1 MEKKQITRRKFLS
14 TSAAAGVALAAP
26 GLIQAQTRSTAP
38 IKVGVNLPT
47 SGVFA
52 QVGQNAIVGMKMYM
66 ESIKGK
72 AAGRPVELII
82 EDETVQVNVGVAKAR
97 KLLENDKVHAL
108 LGGVATPVIY
118 ATAPLVIKERTPYII
133 TVGGGSEI
141 TRPAKRNKYTVRT
154 SYNIWAQAYPFA
166 KWVAQNK
173 TKKAYIFCPDYAA
186 GKEYAEAFRAGFT
199 EAGGTITGESYAP
212 LASPDFLPFVLKVA
226 ETKPEA
232 VFGFWAASAAV
243 RYLKAADQVGLNR
256 TARLLLSGFACDY
269 DSLPETGNASI
280 GALSMHAWNLD
291 LPNPENKAF
300 VQSYTTQFKKPPSYL
315 QLFGWDA
322 LRAVVAAA
330 ERVKGD
336 VEDKEKF
343 AAAFRGL
350 TFASPR
356 GRMSIDETT
365 GDVVQDLYIR
375 ETVAG
380 GRELPKMNV
389 IATLPKA
396 VDPFAN
402 KA

>member
-1 MEKKQITRRKFLS
+1 MEKKQNTRRKFLS

-26 GLIQAQTRSTAP
+26 GLIQAQSRSTAP

-66 ESIKGK
+66 ESINSQ
-72 AAGRPVELII
+72 AAGRPIELII

-118 ATAPLVIKERTPYII
+118 ATAPLVIKARTPYII

-141 TRPAKRNKYTVRT
+141 TRPAMHNKYTVRT

-280 GALSMHAWNLD
+280 GALSMHVWNLD

-300 VQSYTTQFKKPPSYL
+300 VQSYTTQFKKPPSYM

-350 TFASPR
+350 SFASPR

-375 ETVAG
+375 ETVAD

-396 VDPFAN
+396 IDPFAK

>member
-1 MEKKQITRRKFLS
+1 MEKKQFTRRKFLS

-26 GLIQAQTRSTAP
+26 GLIQAQSRSSAP

-66 ESIKGK
+66 ESIKGR

-186 GKEYAEAFRAGFT
+186 GKEFADAFRAGFT

-243 RYLKAADQVGLNR
+243 RYL
-256 TARLLLSGFACDY
+256 
-269 DSLPETGNASI
+269 
-280 GALSMHAWNLD
+280 
-291 LPNPENKAF
+291 
-300 VQSYTTQFKKPPSYL
+300 
-315 QLFGWDA
+315 
-322 LRAVVAAA
+322 
-330 ERVKGD
+330 
-336 VEDKEKF
+336 
-343 AAAFRGL
+343 
-350 TFASPR
+350 
-356 GRMSIDETT
+356 
-365 GDVVQDLYIR
+365 
-375 ETVAG
+375 
-380 GRELPKMNV
+380 
-389 IATLPKA
+389 
-396 VDPFAN
+396 
-402 KA
+402 

>member
-1 MEKKQITRRKFLS
+1 MASSPFSRRNFLAVS
-14 TSAAAGVALAAP
+14 GATGCAVLAP
-26 GLIQAQTRSTAP
+26 SIIRAQTRSSAP
-38 IKVGVNLPT
+38 IKVGVNLPL

-52 QVGQNAIVGMKMYM
+52 QVGQNANIGIDMYLA
-66 ESIKGK
+66 SIKSTM
-72 AAGRPVELII
+72 AGRKVELIV
-82 EDETVQVNVGVAKAR
+82 EDETVQVNTGVAKAR
-97 KLLENDKVHAL
+97 KLLESDRVHAL

-118 ATAPLVIKERTPYII
+118 ATAPLAIKERTPYVI

-141 TRPAKRNKYTVRT
+141 TRPGKRNKYTVRT

-166 KWVAQNK
+166 KWVAQNR
-173 TKKAYIFCPDYAA
+173 TKRAYIFCPDYAA
-186 GKEYAEAFRAGFT
+186 GKEYADAFRTGFT

-212 LASPDFLPFVLKVA
+212 LASPDFLPYVLKVA

-243 RYLKAADQVGLNR
+243 RYLKAADQVGLSRN
-256 TARLLLSGFACDY
+256 ARLLLSGFAVDY
-269 DSLPETGNASI
+269 DTLPETGNAAI
-280 GALSMHAWNLD
+280 GAISMHVWNLD
-291 LPNPENKAF
+291 LPNAENKAF
-300 VQSYTTQFKKPPSYL
+300 VQAYTGKHHKPPSYL

-322 LRAVVAAA
+322 IRAVHAAVD
-330 ERVKGD
+330 RVKGD

-350 TFASPR
+350 GFNSPR
-356 GRMSIDETT
+356 GRMLIDPTS

-380 GRELPKMNV
+380 GRDLPKSNV

-396 VDPFAN
+396 ADPHAD

>member
-1 MEKKQITRRKFLS
+1 MEKNQFSRRKFLA

-26 GLIQAQTRSTAP
+26 ALIQAQSRSSAP
-38 IKVGVNLPT
+38 IKLGVNLPT

-52 QVGQNAIVGMKMYM
+52 QVGQNAIVGMKMYLD
-66 ESIKGK
+66 SVKSK
-72 AAGRPVELII
+72 AAGRPIELII

-97 KLLENDKVHAL
+97 KLLENDRVHAL

-118 ATAPLVIKERTPYII
+118 ATAPLIIKERTPYVI

-141 TRPAKRNKYTVRT
+141 TRPGKRNKYTVRT

-166 KWVAQNK
+166 KWLAQNK
-173 TKKAYIFCPDYAA
+173 LKRAYIFCPDFAA
-186 GKEYAEAFRAGFT
+186 GKEYAAAFRAGFT
-199 EAGGTITGESYAP
+199 EGGGTITGESYAP

-226 ETKPEA
+226 ETKPES

-243 RYLKAADQVGLNR
+243 RFLKAADQVGLNR
-256 TARLLLSGFACDY
+256 SAKLLLSGFATDY
-269 DSLPETGNASI
+269 DTLPETGNASI

-300 VQSYTTQFKKPPSYL
+300 VQGYTSQFNKPPSYL

-322 LRAVVAAA
+322 LRAVAAAA

-350 TFASPR
+350 VFASPR
-356 GRMSIDETT
+356 GRMAIDETT

-380 GRELPKMNV
+380 GRDLPKMNV

-396 VDPFAN
+396 TDPMAN
-402 KA
+402 QA

>member
-1 MEKKQITRRKFLS
+1 MEKNRFTRRKFLS

-26 GLIQAQTRSTAP
+26 GLLHAQSRSSAP
-38 IKVGVNLPT
+38 IKIGVNLPT

-154 SYNIWAQAYPFA
+154 SYNIWAQAYPFG

-186 GKEYAEAFRAGFT
+186 GKEFADAFRAGFT
-199 EAGGTITGESYAP
+199 EGGGTITGESYAP

-243 RYLKAADQVGLNR
+243 RFLKAADQVGLNR
-256 TARLLLSGFACDY
+256 SAKLLLSGFACDY

-280 GALSMHAWNLD
+280 GALSMHVWNLD

-322 LRAVVAAA
+322 LRAAVAAA

-336 VEDKEKF
+336 VEDKEKY

-350 TFASPR
+350 VFASPR
-356 GRMSIDETT
+356 GRMSIDEAT

-396 VDPFAN
+396 VDPLAN